1 MIKRKIMVDIKE
13 TVADG
18 KIPVIIGL
26 RRVGKTTI
34 LEQLKEEWK
43 CEIVRWDDYEN
54 LSLTDDEFF
63 EMINQKA
70 KAGITLLFDEVQER
84 KDWDK
89 MIKTLY
95 DRYVAKKVC
104 NIVVTGSSSMILVG
118 KEMGVDRTRRL
129 YIDTWDFDEYLEL
142 TKLKKTIDNFEA
154 FLGRGFP
161 DNALNPEAPLT
172 MLNRTLKP
180 IIENDI
186 PKAFPGTDSLSLLR
200 FLNALSALT
209 NGEVNETTMSK
220 KVGISIPTVRKY
232 VDVLEKAMILKR
244 IYRVDERGIV
254 PRKKQYKVYINPH
267 IHVWLL
273 KKEFKDIDN
282 KAKGHIIESYWLHWA
297 KSINGFFKEFYYLKN
312 SKKEEVDFVSMNP
325 DGSFKTLHEFKYR
338 DKIVFS
344 DIKLISTMESD
355 NKVVWCKETKTE
367 GNIKYISIMDMNKN

>member
-54 LSLTDDEFF
+54 LSLTDNEFF

-70 KAGITLLFDEVQER
+70 KAGTTLLFDEVQER

-142 TKLKKTIDNFEA
+142 TKLKKTIDNFET